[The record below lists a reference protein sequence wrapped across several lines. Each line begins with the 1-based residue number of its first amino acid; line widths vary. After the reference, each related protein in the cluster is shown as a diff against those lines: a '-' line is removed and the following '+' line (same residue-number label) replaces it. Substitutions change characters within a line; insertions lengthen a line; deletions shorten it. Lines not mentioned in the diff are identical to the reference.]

1 MTVIRP
7 FFGVRPT
14 EALASSIAALPYDVY
29 TRTEAKNYTLSHPLS
44 FLNIDRPETQF
55 SDDTDMYSQ
64 QVYDKANELF
74 ENMLDNGSFIQ
85 DDTACYYL
93 YALTMNGRTQT
104 GLVGCASIDDYLN
117 GTIKKHENTREEKEL
132 DRIRHVDTMSAQTGP
147 IFLTYR
153 PDQTLKTITDAIKQ
167 TEVLYQFTSE
177 DGITHQVWKIS
188 EPETVAQIADAF
200 SRIEQIYIAD
210 GHHRAASAV
219 KVGLKRRK
227 DHPDH
232 TGKEEFNYF
241 LSVLFSS
248 DELKIYD
255 YNRVVTD
262 LAGHSWR
269 EVLEEAGKYFTISDV
284 PESYFDSQSESSART
299 ESFPHPQK
307 KGEIILYGNNSWY
320 LLNIKPEY
328 LTGNPVDDLDVSL
341 LQQHLLTPV
350 FQIQDPRTDKRIDF
364 IGGIFGVCR
373 LKELVDSGKYAA
385 AFVMYPT
392 SMQELLNVADE
403 GLLMPPKSTWF
414 EPKLRSGLFIHR
426 IER

>member
-7 FFGVRPT
+7 FFGVRPA

-29 TRTEAKNYTLSHPLS
+29 TRTEAKNYTMSHPLS

-93 YALTMNGRTQT
+93 YALTMDGRTQT

-153 PDQTLKTITDAIKQ
+153 PDQTLKTIADVIKQ

-200 SRIEQIYIAD
+200 SRIEQVYIAD

-219 KVGLKRRK
+219 KVGLMRRK
-227 DHPDH
+227 DHPNH

-241 LSVLFSS
+241 LSVLFPS

-284 PESYFDSQSESSART
+284 PESYFDSQSESSAQT

-320 LLNIKPEY
+320 LLNIKPKY
-328 LTGNPVDDLDVSL
+328 LSGNPVDDLDVSL
-341 LQQHLLTPV
+341 LQKHLLTPV

-373 LKELVDSGKYAA
+373 LKELVDSGTYAA

>member
-7 FFGVRPT
+7 FFGVRPA
-14 EALASSIAALPYDVY
+14 ESLASSIAALPYDVY
-29 TRTEAKNYTLSHPLS
+29 TRTEAKNYTMSHPLS

-104 GLVGCASIDDYLN
+104 GFVGCASIDDYLN

-177 DGITHQVWKIS
+177 DRITHQVWKIS
-188 EPETVAQIADAF
+188 EPETVTQIADAF
-200 SRIEQIYIAD
+200 SRIEQVYIAD

-219 KVGLKRRK
+219 KVGLNRRK
-227 DHPDH
+227 DHPDY
-232 TGKEEFNYF
+232 TGNEEFNYF
-241 LSVLFSS
+241 LSVSFPS

-262 LAGHSWR
+262 LAGHSWK

-284 PESYFDSQSESSART
+284 PESYFNSQSESSAQT

-307 KGEIILYGNNSWY
+307 KGEIILYGNNNWY
-320 LLNIKPEY
+320 LLNVKTEY

-341 LQQHLLTPV
+341 LQKHLLTPV

-364 IGGIFGVCR
+364 IGGIFDVCR

>member
-14 EALASSIAALPYDVY
+14 EALAPSIAALPYDVY
-29 TRTEAKNYTLSHPLS
+29 TRKEAKDYTAAHPLS

-55 SDDTDMYSQ
+55 SDDTDMYAQ
-64 QVYDKANELF
+64 QVYEKANEIF
-74 ENMLDNGSFIQ
+74 EHMLADGSFIQ

-104 GLVGCASIDDYLN
+104 GIVGCASIDDYLN
-117 GTIKKHENTREEKEL
+117 GRIKKHENTREEKEL
-132 DRIRHVDTMSAQTGP
+132 DRIHHVDTMSAQTGP

-153 PDQTLKTITDAIKQ
+153 PDETLKKITANAKHQ
-167 TEVLYQFTSE
+167 KALYHFTSE
-177 DGITHQVWKIS
+177 DGITHQLWKIS
-188 EPETVAQIADAF
+188 DSETVAQIADAF

-227 DHPDH
+227 EYPDY
-232 TGKEEFNYF
+232 TGTEEFNYF
-241 LSVLFSS
+241 LSVLFPS

-262 LAGHSWR
+262 FGGHTWE
-269 EVLEEAGKYFTISDV
+269 EVLSEANRYFTISAV
-284 PESYFDSQSESSART
+284 PESYFDTPT
-299 ESFPHPQK
+299 EFSGHTEAFPHPQK
-307 KGEIILYGNNSWY
+307 KGEMILYGNNNWY
-320 LLNIKPEY
+320 LLNIKPEA

-341 LQQHLLTPV
+341 LQKHFLEPIL
-350 FQIQDPRTDKRIDF
+350 QIHDPRTDQRIDF
-364 IGGIFGVCR
+364 VGGIFGVCR
-373 LKELVDSGKYAA
+373 LKELVDSGKYAT

-392 SMQELLNVADE
+392 SMTELLAVADAE
-403 GLLMPPKSTWF
+403 LLMPPKSTWF
-414 EPKLRSGLFIHR
+414 EPKLRSGLLIHR